1 MPLYFFEDIEHT
13 SVVRIFRNDLPI
25 LDFNDENKC
34 FKDYHW
40 LTLGKRSYFAGTNIA
55 YASPI
60 NILCGHYSS
69 IADSTTFNIN
79 LDHDYNTV
87 STYPWYWLN
96 LSDEFGWKTE
106 TDGSKYM
113 TNSKRQIIVGNDVW
127 IGRGATIMNG
137 VHIGNGAIVAAN
149 SMVTKDVDP
158 YTIVGGNPAKPLRK
172 RFSDEICH
180 KLNIIKWWNWPE
192 EKIAAVA
199 KLMREPEKFVG
210 KFYEPIDRQESKAR
224 DWFRKQRGEGGK
236 LFLALVDES
245 LSYPDYPH
253 ILEEYKR
260 VRKTYD
266 FLLFLGYGEP
276 SELSKKQDETWGI
289 LYNADAVAMSL
300 LQEADWFI
308 VDKNPNCLL
317 YVDYAQIF
325 NTGILFG
332 MDRFIFERAGR

>member
-1 MPLYFFEDIEHT
+1 MKTVFSNADFTDAI
-13 SVVRIFRNDLPI
+13 RILKLEFN
-25 LDFNDENKC
+25 FNDFLVEQEAL
-34 FKDYHW
+34 KDFP
-40 LTLGKRSYFAGTNIA
+40 LITLGRRSYCV
-55 YASPI
+55 ASGIESYTPYHI
-60 NILCGHYSS
+60 HIGHYSS
-69 IADSTTFNIN
+69 LAVNMNFMIDMG
-79 LDHDYNTV
+79 HDYKSVTN
-87 STYPWYWLN
+87 YPFYCLKIN
-96 LSDEFGWKTE
+96 DKFPKAF
-106 TDGSKYM
+106 TDDYYIG
-113 TNSKRQIIVGNDVW
+113 NRKRQIFIGSDVW
-127 IGRGATIMNG
+127 IGQGVTIMSG

-149 SMVTKDVDP
+149 SMVTKDVAP
-158 YTIVGGNPAKPLRK
+158 YTIVGGNPAKPIRK
-172 RFSDEICH
+172 RFSDEICD
-180 KLNIIKWWNWPE
+180 KLNVIKWWNWPE
-192 EKIAAVA
+192 KQILDTAE
-199 KLMREPEKFVG
+199 LMRTPEKFVE
-210 KFYEPIDRQESKAR
+210 KFYEPIRRQESKAR

-260 VRKTYD
+260 VRKTGD

-325 NTGILFG
+325 DTGILFG
-332 MDRFIFERAGR
+332 MDQFVFERAGR